1 MGGQV
6 ISADGITGIEIHVDT
21 DDVMYTRP
29 VMNKSIRG
37 AILERN
43 KRIRIEQPLKKMD
56 WIRQEFSFPEIDYWR
71 LRKKY
76 PDLFEGAI
84 EDRKRA
90 ATKFLKSPESEP
102 YRVRE

>member
-1 MGGQV
+1 MAGQV
-6 ISADGITGIEIHVDT
+6 ISADGVTGVEIHVDT
-21 DDVMYTRP
+21 NDVMYTRP
-29 VMNKSIRG
+29 VMSKSIRG

-43 KRIRIEQPLKKMD
+43 KRIRIEQPLKKLD
-56 WIRQEFSFPEIDYWR
+56 WMRQEFSFPELDYWR

-90 ATKFLKSPESEP
+90 LSKFLKSPESEA
-102 YRVRE
+102 YRLK